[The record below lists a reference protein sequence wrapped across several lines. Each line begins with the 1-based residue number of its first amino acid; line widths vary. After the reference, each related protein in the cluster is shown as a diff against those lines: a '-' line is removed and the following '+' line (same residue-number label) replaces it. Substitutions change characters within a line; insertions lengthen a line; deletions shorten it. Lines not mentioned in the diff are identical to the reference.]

1 MKNLIALFLAIVLIT
16 SCSKDEDLSKSN
28 LKIIDTQEVFEQE
41 IKSGVSLVF
50 FHATWCSV
58 CKAQRPNVEEASKDN
73 ALKFVK
79 FLQIDTDKNRDITKK
94 YEVPGQPVILFMKD
108 GKEKQRL
115 AGSGH
120 SQKKITDILLAL

>member
-1 MKNLIALFLAIVLIT
+1 MAFLLVFVLFT

-73 ALKFVK
+73 ALNFVK

-108 GKEKQRL
+108 GEEKQRL

-120 SQKKITDILLAL
+120 SQKKITDILLSL